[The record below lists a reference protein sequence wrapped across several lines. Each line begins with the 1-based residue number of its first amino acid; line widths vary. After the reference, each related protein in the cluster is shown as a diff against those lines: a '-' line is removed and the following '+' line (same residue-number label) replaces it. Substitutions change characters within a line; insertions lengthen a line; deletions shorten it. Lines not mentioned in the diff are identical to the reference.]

1 MSKLFNQ
8 WIATLDEWEERVTDF
23 PHYPN
28 WLGVTAALTFSLAGA
43 ALLLTSGFLLLINFV
58 PGLSAL
64 LRPLQPVGEVLS
76 PIVAGLMIIAM
87 ILFLLFV
94 LHAIL
99 VLITYTFISLT
110 RGILKSILTLA
121 HVGR

>member
-1 MSKLFNQ
+1 MSKLFNH

-23 PHYPN
+23 PNYPN
-28 WLGVTAALTFSLAGA
+28 WLSVSVALTFSLAGA
-43 ALLLTSGFLLLINFV
+43 VLVLTFGFLFLIYAV
-58 PGLSAL
+58 SGLSAL
-64 LRPLQPVGEVLS
+64 LRPLQPAGEVLS
-76 PIVAGLMIIAM
+76 AIVAGLMIVAM
-87 ILFLLFV
+87 ILFLFFV

-121 HVGR
+121 HAGR